1 MRKFSFTLLVT
12 ASMLFITSIQADA
25 QGKKSRNII
34 LFVGDGMG
42 VTQWYAGIAVKKGQ
56 MNIEKFPVTGFS
68 KTYST
73 SHFSAD
79 GASAG
84 TAMASGVKTYNGAVG
99 LNTDTLPVKTILEY
113 AREKGIVTGVVTA
126 NTLMEGSIAP
136 FVAHE
141 KSRMLT
147 ENIAASYVENEID
160 VFIGG
165 GSKFFTQRK
174 DQRNLVDELKQ
185 KGYQVAFSIDE
196 IRNIRQGKL
205 AGFTSAENNPS
216 LSEGRGTMFPDA
228 VETAINILSRI
239 KKGFILIVE
248 NSFPDRAS
256 HLENGELVALETI
269 DLDNAVGKAYDF
281 AMKNGNT
288 VVIVTAGQEASGMSI
303 AEGSITDGTIK
314 PKWAEHGMIHTGVM
328 VPVFAFGPGSDVFSG
343 IQENTDIFLKM
354 MALLRLKAE

>member
-1 MRKFSFTLLVT
+1 MRKLTIFLLLIFPILSFTSLQ
-12 ASMLFITSIQADA
+12 SYA

-34 LFVGDGMG
+34 LFIGDGMG
-42 VTQWYAGIAVKKGQ
+42 VTQWYAGMAVKKEQ
-56 MNIEKFPVTGFS
+56 MNIEKFSNSGFS

-99 LNTDTLPVKTILEY
+99 LGNDTLPVKTILEY
-113 AREKGIVTGVVTA
+113 AKEKGIATGIVTA
-126 NTLMEGSIAP
+126 NTLMEGSISP

-147 ENIAASYVENEID
+147 ENIAAAYVENEID

-165 GSKFFTQRK
+165 GSKFFTERK
-174 DQRNLVDELKQ
+174 DKRNLVDELKQ
-185 KGYQVAFSIDE
+185 KGYQVVFSINE
-196 IRNIRQGKL
+196 IRKIRQGRL
-205 AGFTSAENNPS
+205 AGFTSADNNPT

-228 VETAINILSRI
+228 VETAINILSKIR
-239 KKGFILIVE
+239 KGFILVVE

-256 HLENGELVALETI
+256 HLEDGELVALETI
-269 DLDNAVGKAYDF
+269 DLDNAVGKALDF
-281 AMKNGNT
+281 ALKDGNT

-314 PKWAEHGMIHTGVM
+314 PKWTEPGMIHTGVM
-328 VPVFAFGPGSDVFSG
+328 VPVFAFGPGSEVFSG
-343 IQENTDIFLKM
+343 IQENTAIFHKM
-354 MALLRLKAE
+354 MALMRLKTK

>member
-1 MRKFSFTLLVT
+1 MRKFTLVLLAFVATFSFI
-12 ASMLFITSIQADA
+12 SFQADA

-34 LFVGDGMG
+34 LFIGDGMG
-42 VTQWYAGIAVKKGQ
+42 ATQWYAGIAVKKGQ
-56 MNIEKFPVTGFS
+56 MNIEKFSNTGFS

-99 LNTDTLPVKTILEY
+99 LGNDTLPVKTVLEY
-113 AREKGIVTGVVTA
+113 AKEKGIATGIVTA

-147 ENIAASYVENEID
+147 ENIAAAYVENEID

-165 GSKFFTQRK
+165 GSKFFTERK
-174 DQRNLVDELKQ
+174 DKRDLVDELKQ
-185 KGYQVAFSIDE
+185 KGYHVVFSIDE
-196 IRNIRQGKL
+196 IRNVRQGKL
-205 AGFTSAENNPS
+205 AGFTSPESNPS

-228 VETAINILSRI
+228 VGTAINILSKS

-269 DLDNAVGKAYDF
+269 DLDNAIGKAYDF
-281 AMKNGNT
+281 AVNDRNT

-303 AEGSITDGTIK
+303 AEGSITDRTIK
-314 PKWAEHGMIHTGVM
+314 PKWAEPGMIHTGVM

-343 IQENTDIFLKM
+343 IQENTDIFHKM
-354 MALLRLKAE
+354 MALMRLKTK